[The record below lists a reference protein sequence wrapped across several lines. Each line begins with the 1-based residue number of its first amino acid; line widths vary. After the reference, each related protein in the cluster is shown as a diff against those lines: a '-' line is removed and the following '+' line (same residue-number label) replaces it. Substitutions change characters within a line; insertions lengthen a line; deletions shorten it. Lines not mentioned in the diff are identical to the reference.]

1 MLDILIPVLN
11 RPQRV
16 EPLLA
21 NIAEAT
27 DVPHRVLFLCSA
39 GDTDEIAA
47 VKAAGA
53 DYLTLKAPPAKG
65 QYAKKINQ
73 GYSGTDGERV
83 FLGADDLR
91 FRAGWAGIAYK
102 FPQAVVATN
111 DLGNYFV
118 RQGLLATHSV
128 IRRDYLDEQ
137 GGSLEGP
144 GSVYFE
150 GYSHNFVDC
159 ELSVL
164 ARNRGAFAF
173 ARQAVVEHLH
183 PVTGKSPM
191 DSTYQAGLADFD
203 VDRALFV
210 QRMSDYPRDRLV
222 RRFADAVRASR
233 ISNRSRGRRR

>member
-1 MLDILIPVLN
+1 MLDILIPVLS
-11 RPQRV
+11 RPYRV

-21 NIAEAT
+21 SIAETT
-27 DVPHRVLFLCSA
+27 DVPHRVLFLCST
-39 GDTDEIAA
+39 GDREEIAA

-53 DYLTLKAPPAKG
+53 EHLTMKAPPAQG

-73 GYSGTDGERV
+73 GYRETKGERL

-91 FRAGWAGIAYK
+91 FRAGWAGIAFK
-102 FPQAVVATN
+102 FDFGVVATN

-128 IRRDYLDEQ
+128 IKREYIDEQ
-137 GGSLEGP
+137 GGSLDGP
-144 GSVYFE
+144 GSIYHE

-183 PVTGKSPM
+183 PVTGKSQM
-191 DSTYQAGLADFD
+191 DEVYKFGLSDFD

-210 QRMSDYPRDRLV
+210 QRLSEYPRDRLY
-222 RRFADAVRASR
+222 RRFADAVRATR
-233 ISNRSRGRRR
+233 VRNRRGYRR